1 MLGDTRSRSSFDV
14 ANVRLTDAAL
24 ELHRALRDALEKVL
38 PALNGARACG
48 RALGLKRHLGW
59 QIYAIARTSDHAT
72 VIRSLPK
79 ARGWKLVLESLRKQ
93 GCPDKS
99 LRAVDQA
106 IQRLDG
112 QLGADSEHLPAV
124 RAVAAGALDTAAQRA
139 AMLRARA
146 QARRGNEF
154 LHGIGVRT
162 YLSAI
167 LIGPVASDGAVGMAS
182 ATSIHGIRRSRPGA
196 AWPIYYTLET
206 HDDQQTKKEV
216 ATEKHRSGTVGPLV
230 RDLSSPCAGSG
241 CLRVHYDGETRMVEL
256 LDRGAANAEP
266 LDLAFVEHVAK
277 AGKMRVA
284 STGWRLMF
292 LMTTPTER
300 TVTEVWFHRS
310 VKLTND
316 PAAMLMSSP
325 NLNRRVLAEHGL
337 ERLPLEASAV
347 EVERPALP
355 TTLRRHAE
363 VHGELLARAAK
374 RLGASIDE
382 FKGFQ
387 LDVANPPWMSMLAMS
402 FDC

>member
-1 MLGDTRSRSSFDV
+1 VG
-14 ANVRLTDAAL
+14 
-24 ELHRALRDALEKVL
+24 
-38 PALNGARACG
+38 
-48 RALGLKRHLGW
+48 
-59 QIYAIARTSDHAT
+59 
-72 VIRSLPK
+72 
-79 ARGWKLVLESLRKQ
+79 
-93 GCPDKS
+93 
-99 LRAVDQA
+99 
-106 IQRLDG
+106 
-112 QLGADSEHLPAV
+112 
-124 RAVAAGALDTAAQRA
+124 
-139 AMLRARA
+139 
-146 QARRGNEF
+146 
-154 LHGIGVRT
+154 
-162 YLSAI
+162 
-167 LIGPVASDGAVGMAS
+167 SDGVVGMAS

-277 AGKMRVA
+277 AGKLRVA

-310 VKLTND
+310 VRLTND

-347 EVERPALP
+347 EIKRPTLP
-355 TTLRRHAE
+355 ATLRQHAE
-363 VHGELLARAAK
+363 VHAELLSRAAR

-382 FKGFQ
+382 FTGFQ